1 MAKITRMSLEG
12 LAALVCHEGIVQMP
26 YRDSVGVWTFGI
38 GHTAAAG
45 TPYPESMPRGTEKPL
60 DYVMEVFARD
70 IARYEADVAAA
81 VKVDVKQHEFDAL
94 VSFHYNTGAIARAT
108 LTKELNA
115 GHRDRAAAAFMNWVK
130 PPEVRGRRQA
140 ERDLFLTGRYAP
152 AVANVYPAD
161 MSGNVLWG
169 KARKV
174 AVRPL
179 LETIRSPAPPLPPAK
194 PETVPVA
201 AQRGLWGALAA
212 AGAAVA
218 GWFADLPLPVVIVG
232 CAAIAAIIILAL
244 HRWSK

>member
-45 TPYPESMPRGTEKPL
+45 PPYPESMPRGTEKSL

-115 GHRDRAAAAFMNWVK
+115 GQRGRAAAAFMNWVK
-130 PPEVRGRRQA
+130 PPEITARRRS
-140 ERDLFLTGRYAP
+140 ERDLFMTGRYPP
-152 AVANVYPAD
+152 AIANVYPAD
-161 MSGNVLWG
+161 MSGNVQWG
-169 KARKV
+169 KARRV

-179 LETIRSPAPPLPPAK
+179 LESMRPPSAEPTAK
-194 PETVPVA
+194 PKPTVPVA

-218 GWFADLPLPVVIVG
+218 AWFADLPLPVVIVG